1 MFDKILGFIFSGRR
15 RKQLD
20 TFTKSMQSEFVEE
33 FLKALL
39 SLMKTMFFLNKNFRR
54 NINNFKGRYLFKSR
68 DNKITVAAVFDK
80 NKMNVF
86 EKNIDDANV
95 TVTFKDQK
103 ALMDFLLSPNPDILN
118 SVLKQEVT
126 FDGNLNYLYKFAY
139 MARRLQIISQNPQ
152 LLFS

>member
-54 NINNFKGRYLFKSR
+54 
-68 DNKITVAAVFDK
+68 
-80 NKMNVF
+80 
-86 EKNIDDANV
+86 
-95 TVTFKDQK
+95 
-103 ALMDFLLSPNPDILN
+103 FLIR
-118 SVLKQEVT
+118 T
-126 FDGNLNYLYKFAY
+126 
-139 MARRLQIISQNPQ
+139 R
-152 LLFS
+152 